1 MSKTSETI
9 VLFHEMKYA
18 VVARLS
24 ERRSLEFRSHTRIN
38 PWNSNRI
45 RFCDVFPCLFFMIA
59 AMTPQMQVR
68 QLMPHFI
75 FLGFQI
81 KLIVL
86 IGCNFNGHSSG
97 DRNAV
102 TG

>member
-9 VLFHEMKYA
+9 
-18 VVARLS
+18 
-24 ERRSLEFRSHTRIN
+24 ERDSEFRSHRSIN

-68 QLMPHFI
+68 QFMPHFV
-75 FLGFQI
+75 FLGFQV

>member
-1 MSKTSETI
+1 MSKTSGTI
-9 VLFHEMKYA
+9 VLFHKMKYG

-24 ERRSLEFRSHTRIN
+24 ERRSLEFRSHRRIN

-45 RFCDVFPCLFFMIA
+45 QFCDVFPCLFFMTA
-59 AMTPQMQVR
+59 AMTPQMQIR

-97 DRNAV
+97 DRDAV